1 MTATELIER
10 LQDILADRDGKD
22 VQVRMDVDSIYSYSI
37 FDATPL
43 GDFQGEPDVVVLQSP
58 ECIDALLKNECPE
71 NVGLN

>member
-22 VQVRMDVDSIYSYSI
+22 VQVRMDVDSLYSYSI

-43 GDFQGEPDVVVLQSP
+43 MDFLGEPDVVVLQSP

>member
-1 MTATELIER
+1 
-10 LQDILADRDGKD
+10 
-22 VQVRMDVDSIYSYSI
+22 MDVDSLYSYSI

>member
-1 MTATELIER
+1 MTATKLIER
-10 LQDILADRDGKD
+10 LQDILSNRDGKD

-58 ECIDALLKNECPE
+58 ECIDALFEK
-71 NVGLN
+71 